1 MEWAICSIIIT
12 TISTIT
18 IITTSTNII
27 ITRWVAGNRPLS
39 LWLFAFLPRLLLC
52 LILVDDDDDMIMRR
66 CEKVMVNSIDGISV
80 ILYHTTAIL
89 TFNQVLMV
97 YWASTLSLL
106 PSSVKIHFLQRK
118 WERIKSPVLYWNVK
132 GTFGRG
138 LSYRPTFHLWGKK
151 PPM

>member
-1 MEWAICSIIIT
+1 MIIT
-12 TISTIT
+12 TITTIT
-18 IITTSTNII
+18 IITTSTDII
-27 ITRWVAGNRPLS
+27 ITGGWQATALFLFGFLLS
-39 LWLFAFLPRLLLC
+39 SLDYFSVLSWWMMMMM
-52 LILVDDDDDMIMRR
+52 MIMRR

-118 WERIKSPVLYWNVK
+118 
-132 GTFGRG
+132 
-138 LSYRPTFHLWGKK
+138 
-151 PPM
+151 